1 VPLNQENKIM
11 KKSTLLKTG
20 IIGTAVAA
28 LCCFTPVLV
37 ILFGALGLA
46 AWVGHLDA
54 VLMPALIFFVGL
66 TIYAYTRKKK
76 GECCKPD
83 NKGAQE

>member
-1 VPLNQENKIM
+1 MNM

-20 IIGTAVAA
+20 IIGTALAA

-37 ILFGALGLA
+37 ILFGAVGLA
-46 AWVGHLDA
+46 AWTGYLDY

-66 TIYAYTRKKK
+66 IIYAYTRRKK
-76 GECCKPD
+76 GECCKSG
-83 NKGAQE
+83 NKSARK